1 MILWVKKGTFS
12 DFCLGLRYNFRVFL
26 PTQSK
31 KGLPLRV
38 IQRNKSN
45 TNQKQMEHGLFWIAS
60 LIARNDAKRQN
71 GQQLNN

>member
-31 KGLPLRV
+31 KGLPLP
-38 IQRNKSN
+38 IQRRGNAGLGTTGQHHVSRPASRSPASN
-45 TNQKQMEHGLFWIAS
+45 
-60 LIARNDAKRQN
+60 
-71 GQQLNN
+71 NN